1 MVSPTVIEWKGYRFF
16 FFSRYDGFISVDIF
30 PYRED
35 QYEATRQS
43 VLNMQK
49 YDQMIDMIG
58 FAKLGDV
65 IANGDPCEMVRV
77 VKESV
82 LR

>member
-1 MVSPTVIEWKGYRFF
+1 MLHANDNYNMWDDDMIVGSLRLTEYIEMFY
-16 FFSRYDGFISVDIF
+16 SI
-30 PYRED
+30 
-35 QYEATRQS
+35 
-43 VLNMQK
+43 
-49 YDQMIDMIG
+49 IDMIG

-77 VKESV
+77 VRESV